1 MIAGPWDVSGMQQR
15 ARAIAKRPCD
25 DRRMKRVARAWI
37 LGALLFACAGDDGG
51 TPTPDPGTFGA
62 SCTTVADTG
71 STECDS
77 GVCTDAFDQLP
88 TAVCS
93 QKCTDASTCPEGSE
107 GKKCN
112 MRGYCK
118 P

>member
-1 MIAGPWDVSGMQQR
+1 M
-15 ARAIAKRPCD
+15 KT
-25 DRRMKRVARAWI
+25 RMKLA
-37 LGALLFACAGDDGG
+37 LGWLLVIGLHTACSDDGSDDGG
-51 TPTPDPGTFGA
+51 DGPAPRTFGA
-62 SCTTVADTG
+62 MCTTVADTD

-77 GVCTDAFDQLP
+77 GVCTDAFDQLGYN
-88 TAVCS
+88 VCS
-93 QKCTDASTCPEGSE
+93 QKCTPGDGSTCPTGSE

>member
-1 MIAGPWDVSGMQQR
+1 
-15 ARAIAKRPCD
+15 
-25 DRRMKRVARAWI
+25 MKKVV
-37 LGALLFACAGDDGG
+37 LGWALLLGLHAACSDDGG
-51 TPTPDPGTFGA
+51 NEPAPRTFGA
-62 SCTTVADTG
+62 ECTTVTDTNAAD
-71 STECDS
+71 CDS
-77 GVCTDAFDQLP
+77 GVCTDSFDQIGHP
-88 TAVCS
+88 VCS

>member
-1 MIAGPWDVSGMQQR
+1 MKKLALGWMLLLGLAVACTDDEPSGPAPR
-15 ARAIAKRPCD
+15 A
-25 DRRMKRVARAWI
+25 
-37 LGALLFACAGDDGG
+37 
-51 TPTPDPGTFGA
+51 FGA
-62 SCTTVADTG
+62 SCTTAADTG

-77 GVCTDAFDQLP
+77 GVCTDSFDQIGHP
-88 TAVCS
+88 VCS
-93 QKCTDASTCPEGSE
+93 LRCPPGDGTNCPEGSE